1 MNNTD
6 FNILLGAV
14 LIVYESVDMGD
25 NVVVITEGPRDFMTN
40 FTEIKHFNQV
50 LCIDLYIIES
60 SVAILF
66 LKFSIRGKEDLA
78 TSLTE
83 YHSKGKFF
91 LTFSMLKGESGS
103 YFSQMLT
110 FRF

>member
-1 MNNTD
+1 MSNTD

-25 NVVVITEGPRDFMTN
+25 NVVVIMEGPRDFMTN

-66 LKFSIRGKEDLA
+66 LRFSIRGKGR
-78 TSLTE
+78 S
-83 YHSKGKFF
+83 GN
-91 LTFSMLKGESGS
+91 FSDWVSFKGEIFFNLQHVEGGVWKLLQSDVD
-103 YFSQMLT
+103 L
-110 FRF
+110 